1 MFAGPLTTAV
11 SFCIMQAVRQK
22 NFCNFN
28 LPVPMTDS
36 PIPVSFIHCERYDD
50 AELAA
55 CVDRA
60 FSLCGYAPGRG
71 SHILVKPNLLRAD
84 RLTCT
89 DPRLVRA
96 VCVWLLERGAR
107 IRVGDSPGFGTAAH
121 VSRSIGLTEA
131 LSDLKGGSLKVQALG
146 RAVPQTVPGV
156 GELAVSREALEADAI
171 LSLPRLKAHTM
182 MGITCA
188 VKNLYGCVP
197 GLHKAVTHARHGD
210 KGPGGLDMARCIA
223 GLTRILPPQAALVDG
238 IEAMHVNGPSGGK
251 PYPLHL
257 VAASRSCV
265 AVDTA
270 LYGLLH
276 RGPEQLPMWRALL
289 EMEAPGANPAQVKP
303 CGDAPESFNTQDFI
317 IPQTLMAHSFTPLS
331 LLRSLYRRIRA
342 SMVRD

>member
-1 MFAGPLTTAV
+1 
-11 SFCIMQAVRQK
+11 MQDSVPGNTGLDAPR
-22 NFCNFN
+22 NFN
-28 LPVPMTDS
+28 QPDPMRISPV
-36 PIPVSFIHCERYDD
+36 PVSFIHCKRYDD

-60 FSLCGYAPGRG
+60 FSLCGYAPTRG
-71 SHILVKPNLLRAD
+71 SRVLVKPNLLRAD

-89 DPRLVRA
+89 EPRLVRA
-96 VCVWLLERGAR
+96 VCIWLLERGAR

-131 LSDLKGGSLKVQALG
+131 LRDLEGGRLNAQALG
-146 RAVPQTVPGV
+146 RAVPRPVPGV
-156 GELAVSREALEADAI
+156 GVLPVSRDALEADAI

-223 GLTRILPPQAALVDG
+223 ALTRILPPQAALVDG

-251 PYPLHL
+251 PYPLRL
-257 VAASRSCV
+257 MAASCSCV

-270 LYGLLH
+270 IYGLL
-276 RGPEQLPMWRALL
+276 RLVPEQLPLWRALL
-289 EMEAPGANPAQVKP
+289 EMDAPGAAPAQVEQR
-303 CGDAPESFNTQDFI
+303 GDAPESFNAQDFS
-317 IPQTLMAHSFTPLS
+317 IPQALMTHSFTPLS

-342 SMVRD
+342 SLVRA